1 MGKSLKQKEDVV
13 QGLEKDIAD
22 AQMIIVLDYATL
34 TVAEVTKLRR
44 QMRPSGTVC
53 KVTKNTLMIKAIAST
68 PWAPLETFLKGPSAC
83 LLVKED
89 VGAAFKAYQQ
99 FLKETKK
106 TELRGGVFDG
116 RALTPEQLK
125 AIADLPSKEVLMAQ
139 IAGAINGVA
148 TKLAVAIKEV
158 PQSLAR
164 AIQAIHEKETEKEA
178 A

>member
-1 MGKSLKQKEDVV
+1 MGKTLEQKQDVV
-13 QGLEKDIAD
+13 AKLEAEIAD
-22 AQMIIVLDYATL
+22 AQMIIVLDFATL
-34 TVAEVTKLRR
+34 TVAEITKLRR

-53 KVTKNTLMIKAIAST
+53 KVTKNTLMKKAIESKSE
-68 PWAPLETFLKGPSAC
+68 WQPLETFLKGTSVC
-83 LLVKED
+83 LVIKED
-89 VGAAFKAYQQ
+89 VGAAFKAYQG

-116 RALTPEQLK
+116 RALNPEQLK
-125 AIADLPSKEVLMAQ
+125 AIADLPSKEVLLGQ

-148 TKLAVAIKEV
+148 TKLAFGIKEV

-164 AIQAIHEKETEKEA
+164 AIKAIHEEA